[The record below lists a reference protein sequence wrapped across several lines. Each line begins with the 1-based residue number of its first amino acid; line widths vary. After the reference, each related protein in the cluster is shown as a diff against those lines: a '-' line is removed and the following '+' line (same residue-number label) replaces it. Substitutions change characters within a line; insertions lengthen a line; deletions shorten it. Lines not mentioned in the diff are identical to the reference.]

1 MLEISLPE
9 ARDQLMQRLKSVCQ
23 VPELPMD
30 LAEEL
35 REVTW
40 CLVMHC
46 ERLGQ
51 QWSMIE
57 EDFIQL

>member
-1 MLEISLPE
+1 MPE

>member
-9 ARDQLMQRLKSVCQ
+9 ARDQLMRRLKSVCQ
-23 VPELPMD
+23 VPELPME

-40 CLVMHC
+40 CLALHC
-46 ERLGQ
+46 EHLGYH
-51 QWSMIE
+51 WSLIE